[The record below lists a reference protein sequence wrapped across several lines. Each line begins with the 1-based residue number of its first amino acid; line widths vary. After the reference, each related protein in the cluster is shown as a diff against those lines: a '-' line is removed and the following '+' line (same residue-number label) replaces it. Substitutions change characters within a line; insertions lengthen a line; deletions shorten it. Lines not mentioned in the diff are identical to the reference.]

1 VPSGGDALDA
11 LPADARARLEAF
23 SEALE
28 KINVGDL
35 ALYAPP
41 SNQADRD
48 RAADAAAAVARERGL
63 EPAIEAAREAILDY
77 VGRMYQ
83 NAMMRIGF
91 MGTTPASGFGQ
102 DDDQVRVMRSLGDA
116 VTAIVLGDALDE
128 ADQGQLLGE
137 WDSLI
142 E

>member
-11 LPADARARLEAF
+11 LPADARDRLEAF